1 MCSLKTSI
9 NLCTHS
15 MIDLIGGRFLQ
26 EDKVS
31 NNYRAFSLT
40 WPVSMQIYC
49 YKRKRV
55 FIKKEFNSH
64 RIGLGD
70 QYGHHFIV
78 LGHKYGC
85 RDDM

>member
-1 MCSLKTSI
+1 MYSVKTSI
-9 NLCTHS
+9 NLCTHF

-26 EDKVS
+26 ENKVS

-55 FIKKEFNSH
+55 FIRKDFNSH
-64 RIGLGD
+64 RTGLGH
-70 QYGHHFIV
+70 QHGHRFIV
-78 LGHKYGC
+78 LGYKYGC
-85 RDDM
+85 RDVM